1 MQLSVEMVAKRLESF
16 GYELKPNDEYA
27 LGFLLEKTKLDILNF
42 CNIKELP
49 LELNYVAVDMVCG
62 EFLLEKK
69 SVGALNLSDIDLNTV
84 PIKSISEGDT
94 SVSYATENS
103 QSAQEKLDVLIQTL
117 LDTKK
122 YLYKFRR
129 IAW

>member
-1 MQLSVEMVAKRLESF
+1 MQLNVEMVTKRLESF
-16 GYELKPNDEYA
+16 GYTLKPNDEYA

-49 LELNYVAVDMVCG
+49 LELNYVAIDIVCG

-69 SVGALNLSDIDLNTV
+69 SVGALSLNDIDLNAV
-84 PIKSISEGDT
+84 AIKSISEGDT
-94 SVSYATENS
+94 NVSYATENT
-103 QSAQEKLDVLIQTL
+103 QGALQKLDTLIQNL
-117 LDTKK
+117 LDSKK

>member
-1 MQLSVEMVAKRLESF
+1 MQLNVEMVTKRLESF
-16 GYELKPNDEYA
+16 GYTLKPNDEYT
-27 LGFLLEKTKLDILNF
+27 LEFLLEKTKLDILNF

-69 SVGALNLSDIDLNTV
+69 SVGALNLNDIDLNAV
-84 PIKSISEGDT
+84 AIKSISEGDT
-94 SVSYATENS
+94 SVTYATENT
-103 QSAQEKLDVLIQTL
+103 QGALQKLDTLIQNL
-117 LDTKK
+117 LDSKK